1 MMNLRIVLLGMLI
14 ALPVSADQVYS
25 WVDSDGVR
33 HFSDKPPQGE
43 ERLSVK
49 GDISSGQLKRDKFN
63 TMQPY
68 VPPTPAKL
76 SQPISADSEEKGGA
90 STNAPSSDASG
101 GEATGADGGSDKTSL
116 QNRDQQLDGY
126 SKAERIKEIKEA
138 KAQAI
143 ADNKAIQDGTK
154 TKSTSKPKT
163 ISQKLKSYNAS
174 KN

>member
-33 HFSDKPPQGE
+33 HFSDKPPQGQ

-68 VPPTPAKL
+68 VPPTPTKL

-90 STNAPSSDASG
+90 SSNMPSSKASG
-101 GEATGADGGSDKTSL
+101 GEATGTNGGSDKTSL

-126 SKAERIKEIKEA
+126 SKAERIKEIKDA
-138 KAQAI
+138 KAQAV

-154 TKSTSKPKT
+154 TKSRSKPKT

>member
-68 VPPTPAKL
+68 IPPTPTKL
-76 SQPISADSEEKGGA
+76 SQPINADSEGKEGA
-90 STNAPSSDASG
+90 SSNASSSDTSG
-101 GEATGADGGSDKTSL
+101 GESKGKDGDSDKTSL
-116 QNRDQQLDGY
+116 QSRDQQLDGY
-126 SKAERIKEIKEA
+126 SKAARIKEIKDA